1 MYYIL
6 LERTSKMQKLIPY
19 LELLI
24 ALNYAETWNPEFSTY
39 EDEYTKYS
47 KIIIKHL
54 IINPIEFVDMVKER
68 FPNTMNGIIPCLVDA
83 YILSTNN
90 KNKNFIKQQLELLGE
105 ELTKPM
111 LDYRSKILNIQNDNN
126 DNN

>member
-1 MYYIL
+1 
-6 LERTSKMQKLIPY
+6 MQKLIPY

-54 IINPIEFVDMVKER
+54 IINPMEFVDMVKER
-68 FPNTMNGIIPCLVDA
+68 YPNTMNGIIPCLVDA

-90 KNKNFIKQQLELLGE
+90 KNKNFIQQQLELLGE